1 MKRQR
6 EDDLDEE
13 IEGIKSKIEILEKE
27 RLEWKTNADKAESDG
42 QEEKAEEHLRR
53 YDIVN
58 TQLASL
64 LNILDKT
71 KGELLEERHQKRE
84 KGSPSSSES
93 SSLGK
98 LSLMY
103 PF

>member
-6 EDDLDEE
+6 EDELAEE
-13 IEGIKSKIEILEKE
+13 IEGIKSKIEILEASLTKWE
-27 RLEWKTNADKAESDG
+27 AKAEKAESDG
-42 QEEKAEEHLRR
+42 QEEKAEEHWKDYRL
-53 YDIVN
+53 IN

-93 SSLGK
+93 SSPGK